1 MQFTVPKFIERKA
14 RIVGPLTFGQF
25 IFVGAAGAISLF
37 LYFTV
42 PLTTFIIAAT
52 LLIGASLVLAFF
64 KIEKIPLPIV
74 IKNLFAFTFKP
85 RIYLWKRKNVVP
97 KITTEEKPASVKTS
111 AGKEENRL
119 KVAKQSRLKDL
130 STRLESKLK

>member
-25 IFVGAAGAISLF
+25 VFVGAAGAISLF
-37 LYFTV
+37 LFFTV
-42 PLTTFIIAAT
+42 PFSTFIVATTF
-52 LLIGASLVLAFF
+52 LIGVSLSLAFL
-64 KIEKIPLPIV
+64 KIEKTPLPIV

-85 RIYLWKRKNVVP
+85 RIYLWKRKTSIP
-97 KITTEEKPASVKTS
+97 KVIIEEKEEI
-111 AGKEENRL
+111 KEEKNRL
-119 KVAKQSRLKDL
+119 KVTKQSRLKDL

>member
-14 RIVGPLTFGQF
+14 RIVGPLTFEQF
-25 IFVGAAGAISLF
+25 IFVGIAGAISLF

-42 PLTTFIIAAT
+42 PLSAFIIAAT
-52 LLIGASLVLAFF
+52 FLIGVSLTLAFL
-64 KIEKIPLPIV
+64 KIEKIPLPTV

-85 RIYLWKRKNVVP
+85 RTYLWKRKTALP
-97 KITTEEKPASVKTS
+97 KVIIKTKKEKEEIKEEK
-111 AGKEENRL
+111 NRL
-119 KVAKQSRLKDL
+119 KITRQSRLKDL